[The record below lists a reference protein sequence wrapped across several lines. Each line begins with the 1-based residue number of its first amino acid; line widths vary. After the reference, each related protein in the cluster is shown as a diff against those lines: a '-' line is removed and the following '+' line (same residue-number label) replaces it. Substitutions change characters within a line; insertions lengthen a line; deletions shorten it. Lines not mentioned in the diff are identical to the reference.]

1 MTMTPDLS
9 KATDFIWRTAR
20 LLERHRFAYLFL
32 NGEQQAVLEA
42 LRPYQNPDGGFGNA
56 LEPDV
61 RGPVSQPVPTW
72 TALCVLD
79 EAGAFA
85 DSMVTRACDYLLT
98 ITTEEGG
105 VPFVLPSVRDY
116 PHAPWWETGDQSS
129 TSLNPT
135 AAIAALLHKHHI
147 EHPWLTAATEY
158 CWRKLDTMDKTDP
171 YEMRAVLPFLDFVPD
186 RNRAE
191 KVFARVGLKILEQN
205 LVALTPTSQEETH
218 TPLNFAPRP
227 PSLARR
233 LFSNEVIEAH
243 LDALASAQQED
254 GGWQF
259 NWLAWNPATALEWR
273 GIVTIE
279 ALVTLRAYGQ
289 SFSRA
294 N

>member
-1 MTMTPDLS
+1 MATIPDLS

-32 NGEQQAVLEA
+32 DGKRLAVLEA
-42 LRPYQNPDGGFGNA
+42 LRPYQNPDGGFGNG

-72 TALCVLD
+72 MALCILD
-79 EAGAFA
+79 EAAAFA
-85 DSMVTRACDYLLT
+85 DPMITRICDYLLS
-98 ITTEEGG
+98 ITTVEGG

-116 PHAPWWETGDQSS
+116 PRAPWWETGDQPPA
-129 TSLNPT
+129 SLNPT
-135 AAIAALLHKHHI
+135 AAIAALLHKHRV
-147 EHPWLTAATEY
+147 EHPWLISATEY

-186 RNRAE
+186 CQRAE
-191 KVFARVGLKILEQN
+191 EVFASIGPKILEQK
-205 LVALTPTSQEETH
+205 LVALSPTAQGDTH
-218 TPLNFAPRP
+218 TPLNFASRP
-227 PSLARR
+227 QSLARR
-233 LFSNEVIEAH
+233 LFSDQVIEAH

-259 NWLAWNPATALEWR
+259 NWLAWNPVAALEWR

-279 ALVTLRAYGQ
+279 ALVTLRAYGRQ
-289 SFSRA
+289 F
-294 N
+294 